1 MIGQFYIFMKEYS
14 MEVRD
19 CIELLYNLKILDKK
33 LIDLFEKKIGISL
46 TRFQIIK
53 YLHEV
58 SFTTS
63 KQLAQSLEIDAAAI
77 TRHLRILE
85 QEGYVI
91 KRRNEFNNREVF
103 VELSQKA
110 LDEIGRCEKE
120 TNVRDLIGEEFTT
133 EDLQNLVQLLNKF
146 NKNFK

>member
-1 MIGQFYIFMKEYS
+1 

-58 SFTTS
+58 SFTTA
-63 KQLAQSLEIDAAAI
+63 KQLAKSLEIDAAAI

-110 LDEIGRCEKE
+110 LDEVGRCEKE

-146 NKNFK
+146 IKNFK

>member
-1 MIGQFYIFMKEYS
+1 

-103 VELSQKA
+103 VELLQKA

-120 TNVRDLIGEEFTT
+120 TNVRDLIGEEFTI

>member
-1 MIGQFYIFMKEYS
+1 

-58 SFTTS
+58 SFTTA
-63 KQLAQSLEIDAAAI
+63 KQLAKSLEIDAAAI

-91 KRRNEFNNREVF
+91 V
-103 VELSQKA
+103 VTS
-110 LDEIGRCEKE
+110 
-120 TNVRDLIGEEFTT
+120 LIIERF
-133 EDLQNLVQLLNKF
+133 LLNF
-146 NKNFK
+146 RRRLLMR

>member
-1 MIGQFYIFMKEYS
+1 

-19 CIELLYNLKILDKK
+19 CIELLNNLKILDKK

-110 LDEIGRCEKE
+110 IDEIGRCEKE

-146 NKNFK
+146 NKNYK

>member
-1 MIGQFYIFMKEYS
+1 

-110 LDEIGRCEKE
+110 LDEIGRC
-120 TNVRDLIGEEFTT
+120 
-133 EDLQNLVQLLNKF
+133 
-146 NKNFK
+146 

>member
-1 MIGQFYIFMKEYS
+1 

-63 KQLAQSLEIDAAAI
+63 KQLAQSLEIDVAAI

>member
-1 MIGQFYIFMKEYS
+1 

-58 SFTTS
+58 SFTTA
-63 KQLAQSLEIDAAAI
+63 KQLAKSLEIDAAAI

-91 KRRNEFNNREVF
+91 KRRNEFNNREFF

>member
-1 MIGQFYIFMKEYS
+1 

-91 KRRNEFNNREVF
+91 KRRNESNNREVF

-146 NKNFK
+146 NKSFK

>member
-1 MIGQFYIFMKEYS
+1 

-58 SFTTS
+58 CFTTS

>member
-1 MIGQFYIFMKEYS
+1 MDVKE
-14 MEVRD
+14 

-33 LIDLFEKKIGISL
+33 LLDLFEKKIGISL

>member
-1 MIGQFYIFMKEYS
+1 

-85 QEGYVI
+85 QEGYII
-91 KRRNEFNNREVF
+91 KRRNELNNREIF
-103 VELSQKA
+103 IELSQKA

-120 TNVRDLIGEEFTT
+120 TNARDIIGEEFTT

-146 NKNFK
+146 NENFK

>member
-1 MIGQFYIFMKEYS
+1 

-91 KRRNEFNNREVF
+91 KRRNEFNNREIF
-103 VELSQKA
+103 IELSQKA
-110 LDEIGRCEKE
+110 LDEIVRCEKE
-120 TNVRDLIGEEFTT
+120 TNVRDIIGEEFTT

>member
-1 MIGQFYIFMKEYS
+1 

-120 TNVRDLIGEEFTT
+120 TNVKDLIGEEFTT

>member
-1 MIGQFYIFMKEYS
+1 

-58 SFTTS
+58 YFTTS

>member
-1 MIGQFYIFMKEYS
+1 

-53 YLHEV
+53 YLYEV

-120 TNVRDLIGEEFTT
+120 TNVRDLIGEEFTI

>member
-1 MIGQFYIFMKEYS
+1 

-58 SFTTS
+58 SFTIA

>member
-1 MIGQFYIFMKEYS
+1 

-58 SFTTS
+58 SFTTT

-91 KRRNEFNNREVF
+91 KRRNEFNNRETF

-146 NKNFK
+146 NKNFKWKEVQKWV

>member
-1 MIGQFYIFMKEYS
+1 

-33 LIDLFEKKIGISL
+33 LINLFEKKIGISL

-91 KRRNEFNNREVF
+91 KRCNEFNNREVF

>member
-1 MIGQFYIFMKEYS
+1 

-58 SFTTS
+58 SFTTL

-91 KRRNEFNNREVF
+91 KRRNESNNREVF

>member
-1 MIGQFYIFMKEYS
+1 

-33 LIDLFEKKIGISL
+33 LIALFEKKIGISL

-58 SFTTS
+58 SFTTA
-63 KQLAQSLEIDAAAI
+63 KQLAKSLEIDAAAI

-110 LDEIGRCEKE
+110 LDEVDRCEKE
-120 TNVRDLIGEEFTT
+120 TNVRDIIGEEFTT

>member
-1 MIGQFYIFMKEYS
+1 

-58 SFTTS
+58 SFTTA
-63 KQLAQSLEIDAAAI
+63 KQLAKSLEVDAAAI

-120 TNVRDLIGEEFTT
+120 TNVRDPIGEEFTI

>member
-1 MIGQFYIFMKEYS
+1 

-58 SFTTS
+58 SFITS

>member
-1 MIGQFYIFMKEYS
+1 

-91 KRRNEFNNREVF
+91 KRRNESNNREVF

>member
-1 MIGQFYIFMKEYS
+1 

-110 LDEIGRCEKE
+110 LDEVDRCEKE
-120 TNVRDLIGEEFTT
+120 TNVRDIIGEEFTT

>member
-1 MIGQFYIFMKEYS
+1 

-58 SFTTS
+58 SFTTA

-91 KRRNEFNNREVF
+91 KRRNEFNNREIF

-120 TNVRDLIGEEFTT
+120 TNVRDLIGEECTT

>member
-1 MIGQFYIFMKEYS
+1 

-63 KQLAQSLEIDAAAI
+63 KQLAQSLEIDTAAI

-133 EDLQNLVQLLNKF
+133 KDLQNLVQLLNKF

>member
-1 MIGQFYIFMKEYS
+1 

-146 NKNFK
+146 NKSFK

>member
-1 MIGQFYIFMKEYS
+1 

>member
-1 MIGQFYIFMKEYS
+1 

-58 SFTTS
+58 SFTTT

-91 KRRNEFNNREVF
+91 KRRNEFNNREIF

-133 EDLQNLVQLLNKF
+133 EDLQNLDQLLNKF

>member
-1 MIGQFYIFMKEYS
+1 

-58 SFTTS
+58 SFTTA

-146 NKNFK
+146 KKNFK

>member
-1 MIGQFYIFMKEYS
+1 

-58 SFTTS
+58 SFTTA

-91 KRRNEFNNREVF
+91 KRCNEFNNREVF

>member
-1 MIGQFYIFMKEYS
+1 MDVKE
-14 MEVRD
+14 
-19 CIELLYNLKILDKK
+19 CIELLYNLKNLDKK
-33 LIDLFEKKIGISL
+33 LLDLFEKKIGISL

-63 KQLAQSLEIDAAAI
+63 KQLAQSLEIDVAAI
-77 TRHLRILE
+77 TRHVKVLE

-91 KRRNEFNNREVF
+91 KRRNELNNREIF
-103 VELSQKA
+103 IELSQKA
-110 LDEIGRCEKE
+110 LDEIVRCEKE
-120 TNVRDLIGEEFTT
+120 TNVRDIIGEEFTT